1 MQGFGSFLSVI
12 ATIFFLL
19 VVGFILRKIGVI
31 DDAASSRLSK
41 LIINI
46 AQPML
51 IIHSLTSQAYSNA
64 QLKAG
69 FKICLVGLL
78 VHAVMSVIAY
88 FACAKI
94 KELNERKITEFSIV
108 LGNCGFIGFPIFES
122 LFGENGLFLG
132 AFFIVSFHL
141 TLWTWGIAILARK
154 REDIK
159 LTWKK
164 VLINFGTIPCTIGIL
179 LFVLK
184 GLLQSRFAS
193 FDYPLFFYEGCRYL
207 GSLCTPISILITGA
221 LIATKPL
228 KKMFTSAKLYYLSA
242 IKLIAIPILVCAIM
256 SVLRFDYD
264 TILFCTVAASM
275 PSAAVSSMLAELHSI
290 SPSYASQGVGF
301 TTLLSVGTMPFVLF
315 LVPKIFELL
324 R

>member
-1 MQGFGSFLSVI
+1 MQNFGSFLSVI

-19 VVGFILRKIGVI
+19 IVGFILRKIGVI
-31 DDAASSRLSK
+31 DDTASNRLSK

-64 QLKAG
+64 QLKSG
-69 FKICLVGLL
+69 FRIFLVGML
-78 VHAVMSVIAY
+78 VHTVMAVIAY
-88 FACAKI
+88 FACLKI
-94 KELNERKITEFSIV
+94 KDLNERKITEFSMV

-132 AFFIVSFHL
+132 AFFVVSFHL

-164 VLINFGTIPCTIGIL
+164 VLFNFGTIPCSIGLL

-184 GLLQSRFAS
+184 GLLQVYFPT
-193 FDYPLFFYEGCRYL
+193 FDYPFFFYEGCRYL

-228 KKMFTSAKLYYLSA
+228 KEMFTSFKLYYLSLT
-242 IKLIAIPILVCAIM
+242 KLFFIPIVVCALM
-256 SVLRFDYD
+256 SILRFDYD

-290 SPSYASQGVGF
+290 SPHYASQGVGF
-301 TTLLSVGTMPFVLF
+301 TTLISVGTMPLI
-315 LVPKIFELL
+315 LLIVPKIFEILT
-324 R
+324 